1 MKHFLL
7 FVLPF
12 IIGSYFLLSMAFSYT
27 PLGPLD
33 TFPRTIQTV
42 KCQNGVEAKV
52 YRKKMIASFLI
63 GTDNRL
69 EIKKDGQIILDERLY
84 WADIWKDVE
93 PENLTFKCEDNEI
106 KTSSNWYFDNT
117 YKINT
122 DGTII
127 KEKKFTW

>member
-1 MKHFLL
+1 
-7 FVLPF
+7 
-12 IIGSYFLLSMAFSYT
+12 
-27 PLGPLD
+27 
-33 TFPRTIQTV
+33 
-42 KCQNGVEAKV
+42 
-52 YRKKMIASFLI
+52 MIASFLI

-93 PENLTFKCEDNEI
+93 PENLTFKCENNEI
-106 KTSSNWYFDNT
+106 KTSSKWYFDNT